1 MLSTLALELNSLS
14 IHLVRWARQADVAL
28 GVPPA
33 RLSALSVLVFGGDR
47 TLRQLAEA
55 EQVTQATISRVVD
68 GLEASG
74 LAVRRPNRADARS
87 WVVHAT
93 AKGRRLMER
102 GRDARVDRLSAV
114 LAELPADDRA
124 HVEHALRALRDALA
138 QLTNG
143 GPPSGTSR
151 V

>member
-14 IHLVRWARQADVAL
+14 IHIVRHSRHADAAL

-47 TLRQLAEA
+47 TLSDLASA
-55 EQVTQATISRVVD
+55 EQVSQATMSRVVD

-74 LAVRRPNRADARS
+74 LARRKPNPADARS

-93 AKGRRLMER
+93 AKGRRLMDK
-102 GRDARVDRLSAV
+102 GRAARVERLQAV
-114 LAELPADDRA
+114 LRHVPVDERETVARA
-124 HVEHALRALRDALA
+124 LQLLRAALTEA
-138 QLTNG
+138 T
-143 GPPSGTSR
+143 TA
-151 V
+151 

>member
-1 MLSTLALELNSLS
+1 MLSSAALELNSLS
-14 IHLVRWARQADVAL
+14 IHLTRYARQSDVAL

-47 TLRQLAEA
+47 TMRQLAEA
-55 EQVTQATISRVVD
+55 EQVTQATMSRIVD

-74 LAVRRPNRADARS
+74 LATRRVNRDDARS

-102 GRDARVDRLSAV
+102 GRAARAERMEAV
-114 LAELPADDRA
+114 LAAVPKADRA
-124 HVEHALRALRDALA
+124 AVTQALRALRHALTDVTA
-138 QLTNG
+138 QPTH
-143 GPPSGTSR
+143 
-151 V
+151 